1 MKKVAA
7 AIFLLFLP
15 LTVHAWT
22 AEVVS
27 VIDGDS
33 ILVDRAGHG
42 KVEVRLY
49 GIDAPESHQPSG
61 RAARKNLALLAAGRT
76 VTVEAVTIDS
86 YGRTVAIVRNPGI
99 CLNEKMVGAGYAW
112 VYRNFCRKSFCRD
125 WLVLEEEAKRS
136 GKGLWH
142 NPAPV
147 PPWEWRRKK

>member
-61 RAARKNLALLAAGRT
+61 RAARKNLAP
-76 VTVEAVTIDS
+76 
-86 YGRTVAIVRNPGI
+86 VAIVRNPGI

-125 WLVLEEEAKRS
+125 WLELEEEAKRS